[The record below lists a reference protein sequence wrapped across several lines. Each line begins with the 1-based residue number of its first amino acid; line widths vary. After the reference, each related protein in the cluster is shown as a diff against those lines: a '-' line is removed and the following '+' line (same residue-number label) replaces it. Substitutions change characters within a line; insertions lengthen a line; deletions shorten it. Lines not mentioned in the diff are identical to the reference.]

1 MKSSKTYLYLGIFAV
16 LLIAAY
22 FLTSDRGDKTSSYE
36 LKERKLFE
44 LDSAKVD
51 KIEIKNKD
59 GELVL
64 SKASGEWRIVSPYDY
79 SVSSPMVEKIIS
91 SLKNMKIESIIST
104 NPAKKET
111 YGFKDSEQAEISVYE
126 NGTLKGKF
134 LLGGSSAG
142 QSSHIKKMDSD
153 NIYIADNIERI
164 DFIKQNLNDW
174 RDKGIVAIPKQAV
187 NSIEYITNAETFL
200 IKRDSAGKY
209 FVGADSVGNG
219 FDGVLNL
226 LEKFETTGFK
236 DTTLADDTKF
246 TEVLNIDWGNKTSL
260 MFLKTDTASSAP
272 YLLKVS
278 GGNQIFQLDPGFA
291 KNILKTKKEILSN

>member
-1 MKSSKTYLYLGIFAV
+1 MKSSKTYLYLGILAV

-36 LKERKLFE
+36 LKEKKLFE
-44 LDSAKVD
+44 LDSSKVD
-51 KIEIKNKD
+51 KIEIKNLE

-64 SKASGEWRIVSPYDY
+64 SKSTGEWRATSPYEY
-79 SVSSPMVEKIIS
+79 NVNSAFVEKIVS

-104 NPAKKET
+104 NPAKKDT

-126 NGTLKGKF
+126 SGVLKGKF
-134 LLGGSSAG
+134 LLGGASAG

-164 DFIKQNLNDW
+164 DFIKPLNDW

-187 NSIEYITNAETFL
+187 NSIEYISDAESF
-200 IKRDSAGKY
+200 IVKRDSTGKY
-209 FVGADSVGNG
+209 SIGQDTVGKS
-219 FDGVLNL
+219 FDGVLSL

-236 DTTLADDTKF
+236 DTTFSDQTKF
-246 TEVLNIDWGNKTSL
+246 SNVLNIDWGNKTTL
-260 MFLKTDTASSAP
+260 MFLKSDTTSSK
-272 YLLKVS
+272 YFLKVS
-278 GGNQIFQLDPGFA
+278 DGNQIFELDNVFA
-291 KNILKTKKEILSN
+291 KNILKTKKEILTN

>member
-1 MKSSKTYLYLGIFAV
+1 MKSSKTFLYLGIFAV

-22 FLTSDRGDKTSSYE
+22 FITSDRGDKTSSYE

-51 KIEIKNKD
+51 KIEIKSKD

-64 SKASGEWRIVSPYDY
+64 SKSTGEWRAVSPYDY
-79 SVSSPMVEKIIS
+79 SVNSSFVEKIVS

-126 NGTLKGKF
+126 YGVLKGKF
-134 LLGGSSAG
+134 LLGGASAG

-164 DFIKQNLNDW
+164 DFVKPINDW
-174 RDKGIVAIPKQAV
+174 RNKSIVSIPKQAV
-187 NSIEYITNAETFL
+187 NSIEYVSDAETFL
-200 IKRDSAGKY
+200 VKRDSTGKY
-209 FVGADSVGNG
+209 FIAQDSVGKN
-219 FDGVLNL
+219 FEGVLNA

-236 DTTLADDTKF
+236 DTTLSGQSKYSNI
-246 TEVLNIDWGNKTSL
+246 LNVDWGNKTTL
-260 MFLKTDTASSAP
+260 MFLKSDTATSK
-272 YLLKVS
+272 YLLKVTD
-278 GGNQIFQLDPGFA
+278 GNQIFELDAAHA
-291 KNILKTKKEILSN
+291 KSILKTKKEILTN